1 MQETSPSVVAAAL
14 AVARSQGL
22 RCDEPIVLRDAWHV
36 LLHLQPLPVVARV
49 SAGRPFPE
57 GPKPDDVVRELAVA
71 AHAARAGAPVVPPAD
86 EVEAVPYEHGGH
98 IVTFWRYVDP
108 HGAADACQAGRGL
121 RTIHEALADL
131 DGPLPEAGHPHE
143 TGEMLDFLSPDP
155 GTELLREIV
164 SRRPELDGQP
174 LHGDAHLGNCL
185 GSSGGPLWHDFETA
199 CRGPREYDLAALVMG
214 DRIQVTLI
222 APSATNMSMRP
233 VAATAEA
240 PATPSVATKDAVL
253 VFVMAAEREVGATTV
268 RNLVEQLV
276 VEGREQE
283 AVGSGAGVRVVDN
296 VVL

>member
-1 MQETSPSVVAAAL
+1 MQETSPSAVAAAL

-36 LLHLQPLPVVARV
+36 LLHLQPLQVVARV

-108 HGAADACQAGRGL
+108 HEAADACQAGRGL

-214 DRIQVTLI
+214 DRIEGDNPRSRDALAAYGAHDAELLDAMLPLYAAWVTV
-222 APSATNMSMRP
+222 SMLVAMPRRP
-233 VAATAEA
+233 ELAE
-240 PATPSVATKDAVL
+240 V
-253 VFVMAAEREVGATTV
+253 
-268 RNLVEQLV
+268 VEQRL
-276 VEGREQE
+276 RWL
-283 AVGSGAGVRVVDN
+283 SKR
-296 VVL
+296 